1 MFDDKDL
8 KEIAFNAAVELT
20 IAQLSN
26 SAPMRPCKEAGK
38 EIGDMFN
45 SIYSSLLRSIKQ
57 VN

>member
-26 SAPMRPCKEAGK
+26 SQQVPHKGLGK
-38 EIGDMFN
+38 DIGDMFN
-45 SIYSSLLRSIKQ
+45 SIYSSLLQSLKQ